1 MPVRTI
7 YSKAVRLNGFS
18 DGMVVPTGAFRESG
32 VDMFAADHSE
42 KTGATNKVS
51 SYESDDPKMGR
62 KHFPMEGNALNNMV
76 GAFTIEAFVVP
87 DHGGVVVHKPD
98 CFTLKVGTPFAPGP
112 AVFEVTTRDA
122 AGNITGERL
131 STSRDFPQTTETW
144 GTYADGSSKPH
155 DLALPSRELLYL
167 NAQFTASRMLLYI
180 NGDLVG
186 KHDFNGDD
194 RLIRTASSDLFLGG
208 QGGEYRG
215 VIESVR
221 ISRGVI
227 EPQMQPFTA
236 TAETIGLWDFDD
248 EDDIPDL
255 YFFNN
260 RNPAHPQQGK
270 DGVGKVEDGLMPIP
284 MVCIG
289 YDFRNV
295 EVGALGITNPLTLTE
310 GYNYGTFKIRD
321 FPAGV
326 AGTERPTAL
335 ELLASTILSIPVNEL
350 RFQSWWDSGHLD
362 ISSVVTKATYH
373 SDGIPVTNLN
383 AVVNASGTNP
393 VTGGSVSP
401 FTYYRETS
409 TAPYS
414 PEGGINLDPMV
425 NPIERVRIVAIDF
438 TNDNVAIQSTLL
450 RSDTDAPKT
459 QGFLFGHPDNT
470 PVWFTLGNADLV
482 VDPGKAEARP
492 RGQMSRARFSQ
503 NQRFTDRTGLG
514 NDAYWISTKSRMTE
528 AMQDKAT
535 AVGGMSYAYEPPHG
549 DDLLVWLDASDKTVL
564 LRDDGSA
571 VVTNDEFVFWWK
583 NKARIGPNTDSG
595 EIGETVAQ
603 NDFHFYSWGNG
614 WRWKQNCG
622 RANNRAGLVA
632 AGPTEAILHPS
643 GGYSWPGGTPT
654 IKSGVVIPNYPSG
667 VTYYDGSS
675 WVNGVGK
682 AASEENRVNYPT
694 GLNIEPIHTGMAPI
708 KSGLALWLRA
718 DSLAATLNDGD
729 SVSQWSD
736 ESGNNRHVLQGT
748 ASSQPTYRASPTG
761 YNNRPAVQFDGGD
774 SLAMAAFDAG
784 MNTNEF
790 TSFVVTS
797 PSVDNATYEGI
808 VSAREGTGTP
818 VRQGFNLY
826 ADMTGSGNRYEFWF
840 GRDTSYGITQA
851 AGGSAVL
858 NQATMVRFG
867 VSGGDGAGATA
878 TTSISVDG
886 ATAVTGSHGY
896 YKQTS
901 ADGEPYSVGI
911 VPSIY
916 MLDGHIAEVLHYD
929 RALTAAE
936 IEVVERYLTAK
947 YGITHGAGLSA
958 YPQSI
963 YTLWDDGSNEGPAT
977 TDGDWSFYVALTPAY
992 EDHDVLGLIH
1002 SEGNDGLQIRADGSG
1017 VLTGTTAITGQAAA
1031 NGTVRPDAGEPSL
1044 IAVRIDESAAQA
1056 YWLTRS
1062 NRGSSS
1068 STATA
1073 AWASTNPLVFDNIV
1087 AQTGGMELFGEMT
1100 DAGSGQN
1107 ALTNM
1112 AQNGLIVHEVLIYPK
1127 FLSDAEHAD
1136 VVQWFEDRFG
1146 V

>member
-62 KHFPMEGNALNNMV
+62 KHFPMEGNALNNMM

-131 STSRDFPQTTETW
+131 STSRDFPQTAETW

-155 DLALPSRELLYL
+155 DLALPSRELLYV
-167 NAQFTASRMLLYI
+167 NAQFTSSRMLLYI

-221 ISRGVI
+221 ISRGAI
-227 EPQMQPFTA
+227 EPLMQPFTA
-236 TAETIGLWDFDD
+236 TAETVGLWDFED
-248 EDDIPDL
+248 EDDIPNL
-255 YFFNN
+255 FFFNN

-295 EVGALGITNPLTLTE
+295 EVGALGITEPLTLTD

-335 ELLASTILSIPVNEL
+335 ESLASTILSIPVNEL
-350 RFQSWWDSGHLD
+350 RFQTWWDSGYLD

-401 FTYYRETS
+401 FTYYQETS
-409 TAPYS
+409 TAPFS

-438 TNDNVAIQSTLL
+438 NNDTVAIQSTLL

-470 PVWFTLGNADLV
+470 PVWFTLGNGDLV

-528 AMQDKAT
+528 AMKNKAT
-535 AVGGMSYAYEPPHG
+535 AIGGMFYAYEPPHG
-549 DDLLVWLDASDKTVL
+549 DDLLVWLDSSDKTVL

-571 VVTNDEFVFWWK
+571 VVTDDEFVFWWK
-583 NKARIGPNTDSG
+583 NKARIGPNTTNGD
-595 EIGETVAQ
+595 IGETVAK

-614 WRWKQNCG
+614 WRWKRNCG

-632 AGPTEAILHPS
+632 AGPTEAVLNPS

-654 IKSGVVIPNYPSG
+654 IKDGVIIPNYPSG

-682 AASEENRVNYPT
+682 ITSETNRVNYPT
-694 GLNIEPIHTGMAPI
+694 GLNIEAIHTGMAPI
-708 KSGLALWLRA
+708 KDGLALWLRA
-718 DSLAATLNDGD
+718 DSLAETLNDGD
-729 SVSQWSD
+729 SVSQWND
-736 ESGNNRHVLQGT
+736 ESGNGRHVKQST
-748 ASSQPTYRASPTG
+748 TSAKPTYRASPG
-761 YNNRPAVQFDGGD
+761 GFNDRPSVQFDGGD
-774 SLAMAAFDAG
+774 FLDTDAYEEG
-784 MNTNEF
+784 LNTAQF
-790 TSFVVTS
+790 TTFVVTA

-808 VSAREGTGTP
+808 VTNRRTAGSPSGQYGY
-818 VRQGFNLY
+818 NLY
-826 ADMTGSGNRYEFWF
+826 ADMTGSGDQYEFWF
-840 GRDTSYGITQA
+840 GRGPSGGWGA
-851 AGGSAVL
+851 AYAGTGTAVV
-858 NQATMVRFG
+858 NQATLIRAG
-867 VSGGDGAGATA
+867 IEGGDGMGATA
-878 TTSISVDG
+878 TAFISVNG
-886 ATAVTGSHGY
+886 ASPGTTTGAFYRTTASQPYAVGY
-896 YKQTS
+896 
-901 ADGEPYSVGI
+901 
-911 VPSIY
+911 VPSY
-916 MLDGHIAEVLHYD
+916 NMDGYISEVLHYD
-929 RALTAAE
+929 RTLSAAE
-936 IEVVERYLTAK
+936 IEVVERYLTEK
-947 YGITHGAGLSA
+947 YGITHAGLSS

-963 YTLWDDGSNEGPAT
+963 YTLWDDGTNDGPAT
-977 TDGDWSFYVALTPAY
+977 TDGDWSFYVAFTPAY
-992 EDHDVLGLIH
+992 ESNDVLGLVH

-1017 VLTGTTAITGQAAA
+1017 VLTGTTAVTGQAAA
-1031 NGTVRPDAGEPSL
+1031 NGTVRPTAGDPAL
-1044 IAVRIDESAAQA
+1044 VAVRIDESAAQA

-1073 AWASTNPLVFDNIV
+1073 AWASTNPLVFDNIA